1 MEFEAPLELM
11 RLAKVEDFFARPD
24 YIFASEVPSSRTN
37 FGGASSLTYLPTY
50 LPTPTYY
57 LYDNNS
63 AEFSFQFCNLDRP
76 GDFRAPIIVGVPQHI
91 FIQEHKAK
99 KNQGSEK

>member
-1 MEFEAPLELM
+1 MEFEALLELIGSV
-11 RLAKVEDFFARPD
+11 KVEDFFFPD
-24 YIFASEVPSSRTN
+24 QTTF
-37 FGGASSLTYLPTY
+37 LHQKYLVAEPI
-50 LPTPTYY
+50 LGEPPLLPTYY